1 MRSFLV
7 ALLEGEWDCSDVSPG
22 FWLGLTACKCL
33 TWGDAAGGGCGLTE
47 VPHPVVP
54 KGEFVHGGMMQIG
67 VGAPGCARCCVF

>member
-1 MRSFLV
+1 MSCVENVSVVWGGGRGVVRSFLV

-33 TWGDAAGGGCGLTE
+33 KWGDAAGGVCGLTE

-54 KGEFVHGGMMQIG
+54 KGEFVHGG
-67 VGAPGCARCCVF
+67 